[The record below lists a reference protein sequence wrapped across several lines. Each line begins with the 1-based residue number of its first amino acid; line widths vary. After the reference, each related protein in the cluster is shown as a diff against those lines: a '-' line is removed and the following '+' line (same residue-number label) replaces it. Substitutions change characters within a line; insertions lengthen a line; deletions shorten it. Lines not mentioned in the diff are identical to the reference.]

1 MHPTGPARGY
11 HGSDVVAIGSCVV
24 SEEHQRA
31 DYSPNSPTLSDN
43 QTLLSRPVGS
53 GGMPGGNSPFQA
65 YLPVQ
70 QQSYSPH
77 QSSSHIPTQD
87 RQDYRVDPYRSAYS
101 QHQHHQQQFQQMQQQ
116 GSFSPYHGTSVPLED
131 SYNSRHSLSSSN
143 GASMAGGQRYPMR
156 TLHSHDSNQHS
167 QGGATPASSE
177 FGGGRSDRY
186 QDLEDGS
193 LIGTTNRQSSAMQ
206 HQYSLADSNPGAG
219 HRVKDGE
226 REDENAEILTS
237 DKKSKNKKTNK
248 FISVEDDEE
257 EGQERGEMR
266 YRDSKRCWCCS
277 RRQCVY
283 MTFVLLIC
291 LAIALYFVIP
301 RPPVF
306 AFISVTSMGDPVIT
320 AGEVQEPFSI
330 QMQVDSSS
338 NYVPLRINS
347 VEMSMWMKIDM
358 TNIGNNNGLSSSFTI
373 KPRTIQSVS
382 LPMVMDY
389 TSLMIDTNADGI
401 YQDLIA
407 ACTPVSS
414 SSGATSLGLNLIFGG
429 KLYISGLSWVWKPQF
444 SFNAEN
450 VPCPVNAN
458 VTSTSTQTST
468 STTGTGAVNTTTTV
482 SQTSTASTTV
492 GQSSSQTGVTLSAT
506 STASSTSAARTPTQ
520 TV

>member
-1 MHPTGPARGY
+1 
-11 HGSDVVAIGSCVV
+11 
-24 SEEHQRA
+24 
-31 DYSPNSPTLSDN
+31 
-43 QTLLSRPVGS
+43 
-53 GGMPGGNSPFQA
+53 
-65 YLPVQ
+65 
-70 QQSYSPH
+70 
-77 QSSSHIPTQD
+77 
-87 RQDYRVDPYRSAYS
+87 
-101 QHQHHQQQFQQMQQQ
+101 
-116 GSFSPYHGTSVPLED
+116 
-131 SYNSRHSLSSSN
+131 
-143 GASMAGGQRYPMR
+143 MR

-206 HQYSLADSNPGAG
+206 HQYSLADSNPSAG

-226 REDENAEILTS
+226 EEDENAEILTS

-248 FISVEDDEE
+248 LISVEDDEE

-266 YRDSKRCWCCS
+266 YRDPKQS
-277 RRQCVY
+277 
-283 MTFVLLIC
+283 
-291 LAIALYFVIP
+291 
-301 RPPVF
+301 
-306 AFISVTSMGDPVIT
+306 
-320 AGEVQEPFSI
+320 GEVQEPFSI

-373 KPRTIQSVS
+373 KPRTIQSIS
-382 LPMVMDY
+382 LPMMMDY

-401 YQDLIA
+401 FQDLIA

-429 KLYISGLSWVWKPQF
+429 KLYISGLSWIWKPQF

-468 STTGTGAVNTTTTV
+468 STTGTGAVNTTTSA
-482 SQTSTASTTV
+482 SQTPTASTTV
-492 GQSSSQTGVTLSAT
+492 GQSSSQTGTTLSAT

-520 TV
+520 TG